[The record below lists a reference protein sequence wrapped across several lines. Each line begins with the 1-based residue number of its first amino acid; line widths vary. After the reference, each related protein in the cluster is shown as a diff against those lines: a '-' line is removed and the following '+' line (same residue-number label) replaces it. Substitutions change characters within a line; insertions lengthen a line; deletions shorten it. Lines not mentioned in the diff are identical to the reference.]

1 MLQRSDCRCSSAAG
15 RGLTS
20 RTHPAAAAGEGQV
33 AGQGSAG
40 PGQGVGRRAGRPQE
54 VPGGPLRTR
63 TARAKLGMGIALSAS
78 KRASRGTHPSRVS
91 VCICVTFCA
100 AGRGG
105 GGVGLLVRI
114 GWVGGGGGGGGGG
127 ARHLV
132 CPLATER
139 FRASR
144 CRCAGRPIRPSALH
158 FCPSHEPRTRTPLAL
173 ARALTRACAHALT
186 RACARAGSSLCR
198 CC

>member
-1 MLQRSDCRCSSAAG
+1 MHLAVLQRSDCRCSSAAG

-91 VCICVTFCA
+91 VCICVTFMC
-100 AGRGG
+100 GRTRRRRRRTTGEDWVGGWWWWWWG
-105 GGVGLLVRI
+105 GGVG
-114 GWVGGGGGGGGGG
+114 
-127 ARHLV
+127 
-132 CPLATER
+132 PLATER